1 MKPYQYLS
9 GILLVLAS
17 LTSQAQRVIP
27 LEEAVQLA
35 FQNNAALKLSMD
47 RIAVADARFQ
57 QVKEKALPQVGSS
70 LQVSRL
76 SVISPFELSMG
87 GPEPAF
93 ALHPSS
99 FWATIGMVSASKEI
113 FSGFAEKSAH
123 KSAELLAEASRL
135 DVEKDRKE
143 LEYGVVAS
151 YYNLYKIIKSAQI
164 LEENMKLLDRKE
176 HEVENMLREG
186 VLTSNELLKIQLQ
199 KSNLELSKVDLANAQ
214 KTALFNLAT
223 LIGIGEEMAIDTN
236 LTVGTHVQGKA
247 LELFEQAEINR
258 PELKANALRIKAAEN
273 GLTQTK
279 SIRYPHVDASAMFV
293 YLNPNKN
300 VIPATHT
307 FLQAVNLGVSVK
319 YSISSLYASKGRIQ
333 EAKLGIAQAQHGNQL
348 QQEHIRT
355 EVFGLYT
362 ANETASEKVHVSE
375 KALAQA
381 ARSYQLTDSKF
392 RNGLLLSSDL
402 LEAQSLLLQS
412 QLNLL
417 SSKIDAQL
425 NYYKLQKALGNPI
438 H

>member
-1 MKPYQYLS
+1 MTLYRYFCGAAFVLLS
-9 GILLVLAS
+9 LH
-17 LTSQAQRVIP
+17 SQAQRVIP
-27 LEEAVQLA
+27 LQEAVLLA
-35 FQNNAALKLSMD
+35 LQNNATLRLSTD
-47 RIAVADARFQ
+47 RIALADAKFR
-57 QVKEKALPQVGSS
+57 QVKEKSLPQIGSS

-76 SVISPFELSMG
+76 SVLSPFELSMG

-93 ALHPSS
+93 ALPPSS
-99 FWATIGMVSASKEI
+99 FWATIGLVSASKEI

-123 KSAELLAEASRL
+123 KSAELLTEATRL
-135 DVEKDRKE
+135 DAEKDRRE
-143 LEYGVVAS
+143 IEYGVVAS
-151 YYNLYKIIKSAQI
+151 YYNIYKIMKSAQI

-176 HEVENMLREG
+176 QEVQNMLREG

-199 KSNLELSKVDLANAQ
+199 KSNLELSKVDVANAQ

-223 LIGIGEEMAIDTN
+223 LLGLSEEVAVDTT
-236 LTVGTHVQGKA
+236 LALGKQVHGKA
-247 LELFEQAEINR
+247 LELIEQAQTTR
-258 PELKANALRIKAAEN
+258 PELKANAVRMKVAEN
-273 GLTQTK
+273 ALIQTR
-279 SIRYPHVDASAMFV
+279 SILYPHVDASAMYI

-300 VIPATHT
+300 VIPASHT
-307 FLQAVNLGVSVK
+307 FLQALNLGVSVK

-333 EAKLGIAQAQHGNQL
+333 EAKLNIAQAQHGNQI
-348 QQEHIRT
+348 QQEQIRN

-362 ANETASEKVHVSE
+362 ANETALEKVHVSE

-381 ARSYQLTDSKF
+381 DRSYQLTDSKF

-417 SSKIDAQL
+417 SSRVDAQL

-438 H
+438 Q